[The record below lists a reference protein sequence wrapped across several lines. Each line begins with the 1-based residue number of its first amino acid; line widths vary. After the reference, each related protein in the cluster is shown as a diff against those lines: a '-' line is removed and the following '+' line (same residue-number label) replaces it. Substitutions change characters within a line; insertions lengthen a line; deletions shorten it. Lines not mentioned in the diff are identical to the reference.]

1 VSPLRLRQR
10 VVRVRR
16 IALALFVVA
25 AVSSV
30 VVLHHAM
37 PVMAAGDHHDMGAT
51 TTMEI
56 CVAVLTAVGAA
67 ALSLAAT
74 ALRGRTLRAVP
85 RLAPRGVAPVAAP
98 PLPRARAGPI
108 FLCVIRR

>member
-1 VSPLRLRQR
+1 M
-10 VVRVRR
+10 
-16 IALALFVVA
+16 LAVFVVT
-25 AVSSV
+25 AVSSI

-67 ALSLAAT
+67 ALSLAVT
-74 ALRGRTLRAVP
+74 VLRGGVLRAVP
-85 RLAPRGVAPVAAP
+85 RLAPLGIAPVASP